1 MTSSLKL
8 TTYELW
14 QNEDG
19 SYDFFPSHN
28 ESARVLLDDN
38 SQLIKKFE
46 ANSWEEARQQQY
58 EFLGWGNYQP
68 VSDLDD
74 RYVSTTDL
82 QGRNTTFIAHGFS
95 VKEHRK
101 SPQKRRRHNKASGRR
116 KNTEGVR
123 KREKLE

>member
-1 MTSSLKL
+1 MTNSLKL

-38 SQLIKKFE
+38 AQLIKKFE
-46 ANSWEEARQQQY
+46 ANSWEAARQQQY

-68 VSDLDD
+68 ASDLDGKD
-74 RYVSTTDL
+74 FFITDL
-82 QGRNTTFIAHGFS
+82 QVRKTRFLAYGFS
-95 VKEHRK
+95 VKEHSK
-101 SPQKRRRHNKASGRR
+101 SPQKSRRHNKNRSRR
-116 KNTEGVR
+116 QNKEGMR
-123 KREKLE
+123 QREKLD